1 LDYLERKDERDYRLR
16 ERQEEKS
23 RIQSFK
29 KNYEKVQNG
38 HSISVNVNRLSE
50 KSQIFQKIY
59 QLIFKFYIK
68 EEDNYSQ
75 LQVKSSINKFDL
87 KNKITWDKLEN
98 ISYTDLK
105 ALNDDNFKPTD
116 LFDDNYDE
124 EDQYYL
130 AEYNLTDDKVKKEKQ
145 NLELKKNIEDYGK

>member
-1 LDYLERKDERDYRLR
+1 M
-16 ERQEEKS
+16 
-23 RIQSFK
+23 
-29 KNYEKVQNG
+29 
-38 HSISVNVNRLSE
+38 
-50 KSQIFQKIY
+50 
-59 QLIFKFYIK
+59 
-68 EEDNYSQ
+68 
-75 LQVKSSINKFDL
+75 KSSINKFDL

-130 AEYNLTDDKVKKEKQ
+130 AEYNLTDDKEKKEKQ
-145 NLELKKNIEDYGK
+145 NLVLKKNIEDYGKYYNKLNHLKKL